1 MFSSKNR
8 DLVVGN
14 GEPQKDSKKATS
26 SAFVYPGQP
35 TPLQQTLSNLRK
47 PAFSTEEIRSVCSKS
62 RKQNRRT
69 HGLPVLQMKP
79 TPSPSSP
86 VGRPYSFLGL
96 FSSCWLVPRTKQC
109 STLFF
114 NSHSLISSLA
124 NYRIISARQK
134 GPHLFFQSRC
144 MQGFDPETSTCSQ
157 LWAFLGA
164 TRA

>member
-1 MFSSKNR
+1 MVNRRKTAKKSYLLCLCLSWIAHSPSTNSFQFKKTCILYWGDPKCLLKKQKTKPKNSR
-8 DLVVGN
+8 LACPSDEAHSISIL
-14 GEPQKDSKKATS
+14 PRR
-26 SAFVYPGQP
+26 
-35 TPLQQTLSNLRK
+35 QTLLLS
-47 PAFSTEEIRSVCSKS
+47 
-62 RKQNRRT
+62 
-69 HGLPVLQMKP
+69 
-79 TPSPSSP
+79 
-86 VGRPYSFLGL
+86 L

-134 GPHLFFQSRC
+134 GPHLFLQSRC